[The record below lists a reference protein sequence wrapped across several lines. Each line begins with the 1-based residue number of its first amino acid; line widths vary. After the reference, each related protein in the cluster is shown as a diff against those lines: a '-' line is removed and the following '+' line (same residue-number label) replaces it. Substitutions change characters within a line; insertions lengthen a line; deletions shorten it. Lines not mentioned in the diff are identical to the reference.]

1 MKQIFADTGY
11 WIGLVNPRDQIHQKV
26 MKITRELSSVRLLT
40 TEMVLVELLDSFGDS
55 PFRRAVAGMVLK
67 LRNDRNVRIFPQTP
81 EQFESALRRYKQAAD
96 KSWSLTDC
104 ASFQVMEAEQIQAAL
119 THDRHFP
126 EAGFDTLLP
135 LWGFSRGSGDEPG
148 DIITPEAAGLDP
160 TRDKIDLHS

>member
-1 MKQIFADTGY
+1 MKQLFADSSY

-26 MKITRELSSVRLLT
+26 VKITQQLSSVRLVT
-40 TEMVLVELLDSFGDS
+40 TEMVLGELLNSFSDT

-67 LRNDRNVRIFPQTP
+67 LRNDRNVRIVPQTS

-119 THDRHFP
+119 THDQHFAQ
-126 EAGFDTLLP
+126 AGFETLL
-135 LWGFSRGSGDEPG
+135 R
-148 DIITPEAAGLDP
+148 
-160 TRDKIDLHS
+160 

>member
-40 TEMVLVELLDSFGDS
+40 TEMVLVELLNSFGDS

-67 LRNDRNVRIFPQTP
+67 LRNDRNVRIVPQTP
-81 EQFESALRRYKQAAD
+81 EQFESALRHYKQAAD

-104 ASFQVMEAEQIQAAL
+104 ASFQVMEVERIQAAL
-119 THDRHFP
+119 THDQHFAQ
-126 EAGFDTLLP
+126 AGFETLL
-135 LWGFSRGSGDEPG
+135 R
-148 DIITPEAAGLDP
+148 
-160 TRDKIDLHS
+160 